1 MDLHPRSSSV
11 AVLGFFELC
20 FSRRIAAAAAAL
32 ASTACLD
39 FSGVVVP
46 VDRGDDALEVFR
58 EESCEV
64 FAGDDGA
71 LTPSSSATA
80 AAMAFAFSRS
90 VAAAAFLCAL
100 AVSAAS
106 LAACASARTPAWPG
120 YARST

>member
-39 FSGVVVP
+39 FSGVVP
-46 VDRGDDALEVFR
+46 VDRGDDAFEAFR
-58 EESCEV
+58 EESREV
-64 FAGDDGA
+64 LAGDDGA

-80 AAMAFAFSRS
+80 AAIALAFSRS
-90 VAAAAFLCAL
+90 VAAAALL
-100 AVSAAS
+100 
-106 LAACASARTPAWPG
+106 
-120 YARST
+120 